1 MVQAF
6 RSGPAAFRVPPYL
19 RHGLAFTR
27 TQGAVVVV
35 VVVVVGGRVVVVVL
49 GGLVVVVVVATG
61 PVVSG
66 PMLSLVLAI
75 VGRPGGLDDLSGD
88 GVIVFKAR
96 I

>member
-1 MVQAF
+1 M
-6 RSGPAAFRVPPYL
+6 VPPYL
-19 RHGLAFTR
+19 RHGLPFTR
-27 TQGAVVVV
+27 THGAVVVV
-35 VVVVVGGRVVVVVL
+35 VVGGLVVEVVL

-75 VGRPGGLDDLSGD
+75 AGRPAGLDDLSGD